1 MIKSISY
8 AAVKHGGIMVL
19 GSAYWIR
26 RLVKRAGGH
35 GAGWSVYQVVNK
47 KVGDLCRYEQLNRF
61 NKLN

>member
-47 KVGDLCRYEQLNRF
+47 KVGYLCR
-61 NKLN
+61 